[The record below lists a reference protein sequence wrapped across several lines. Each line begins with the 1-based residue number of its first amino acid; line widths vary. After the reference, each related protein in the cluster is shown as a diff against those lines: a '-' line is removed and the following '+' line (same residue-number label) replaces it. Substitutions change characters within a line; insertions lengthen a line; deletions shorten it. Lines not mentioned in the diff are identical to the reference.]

1 MKVRNGV
8 EIRRRNK
15 YQSYLEILNT
25 NFAITIILKL
35 ARSSYKPSSLIGL
48 ATVLILLSNLA
59 IYPLN
64 PTFSSLQQT
73 DSVQQQKEQ
82 ITLRAILTDLGD
94 PNRWNSLIQPA
105 LQELRNRHSD
115 LDIQIALDANNPYNI
130 TRNKLIDVLS
140 NQSSNS
146 VDLISL
152 DQIWL
157 GEFAERGFLTNLT
170 DKVQQWGRLSDWYE
184 SNVDGILYN
193 DTIYGIWAWTD
204 VRGIWYWKTC

>member
-1 MKVRNGV
+1 M
-8 EIRRRNK
+8 
-15 YQSYLEILNT
+15 
-25 NFAITIILKL
+25 
-35 ARSSYKPSSLIGL
+35 IGL

-64 PTFSSLQQT
+64 LTYSSLQQT
-73 DSVQQQKEQ
+73 DPVQQKEEP

-105 LQELRNRHSD
+105 LQELRNRHPS

-157 GEFAERGFLTNLT
+157 GEFAERGLLTNLT
-170 DKVQQWGRLSDWYE
+170 DNVQKWG
-184 SNVDGILYN
+184 
-193 DTIYGIWAWTD
+193 
-204 VRGIWYWKTC
+204 

>member
-1 MKVRNGV
+1 M
-8 EIRRRNK
+8 
-15 YQSYLEILNT
+15 
-25 NFAITIILKL
+25 
-35 ARSSYKPSSLIGL
+35 IGL

>member
-1 MKVRNGV
+1 M
-8 EIRRRNK
+8 
-15 YQSYLEILNT
+15 
-25 NFAITIILKL
+25 
-35 ARSSYKPSSLIGL
+35 IGL

-184 SNVDGILYN
+184 MAFFT
-193 DTIYGIWAWTD
+193 TIPFMVYGH
-204 VRGIWYWKTC
+204 GLM

>member
-1 MKVRNGV
+1 M
-8 EIRRRNK
+8 
-15 YQSYLEILNT
+15 
-25 NFAITIILKL
+25 
-35 ARSSYKPSSLIGL
+35 IGL

-94 PNRWNSLIQPA
+94 HNRWNSLIQPA

-170 DKVQQWGRLSDWYE
+170 DKVQQWGRLQTGMSQ
-184 SNVDGILYN
+184 
-193 DTIYGIWAWTD
+193 T
-204 VRGIWYWKTC
+204 

>member
-1 MKVRNGV
+1 M
-8 EIRRRNK
+8 
-15 YQSYLEILNT
+15 
-25 NFAITIILKL
+25 KL

-140 NQSSNS
+140 NQ
-146 VDLISL
+146 VLIL
-152 DQIWL
+152 
-157 GEFAERGFLTNLT
+157 LT
-170 DKVQQWGRLSDWYE
+170 
-184 SNVDGILYN
+184 
-193 DTIYGIWAWTD
+193 
-204 VRGIWYWKTC
+204 

>member
-1 MKVRNGV
+1 M
-8 EIRRRNK
+8 
-15 YQSYLEILNT
+15 
-25 NFAITIILKL
+25 
-35 ARSSYKPSSLIGL
+35 IGL

-64 PTFSSLQQT
+64 PTFSSFQQT